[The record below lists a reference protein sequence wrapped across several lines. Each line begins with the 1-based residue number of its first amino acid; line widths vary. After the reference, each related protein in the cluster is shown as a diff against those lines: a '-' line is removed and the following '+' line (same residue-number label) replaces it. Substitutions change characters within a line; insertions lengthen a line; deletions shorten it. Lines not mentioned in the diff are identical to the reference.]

1 MSGQLFSSSWYR
13 VAELQP
19 RLRSHAE
26 ISRHQYRGQTWY
38 VLADR
43 SNERFH
49 RFSPEAYSLI
59 GLMDGRRTVAAI
71 WETAC
76 STLGDDA
83 PTQDEVI
90 DLLARLH
97 AADVLQ
103 CDAPPDATELLE
115 RHQRFERNRW
125 RARLFSLFSWRFPLV
140 DPDAFLR
147 ASLPFVRPLIG
158 SVGALLWLAVVVPA
172 TVLLA
177 MHWTDFTKNF
187 LDRVATPHNFVLLWF
202 LFPAVKTLHE
212 LGHAYVTRAY
222 GGEVHEMGVMLLVLT
237 PVPYVDASATWAFP
251 AKWRRIVVGAAG
263 MLVELFL
270 AALAMFVWVSVEPGT
285 LRVLAFNTILIA
297 GISTVLFNANPLL
310 RYDGYYMLADLLE
323 IPNLRPRGNTYLG
336 YLCERYLFARRDAEP
351 PMATRGERIWFV
363 VYGVTAFV
371 YRVFVVVAIILYLGD
386 HFFMLAVAFAAIGA
400 IGWIGVPLAK
410 GLAFLFKNPRLRSVR
425 ARAIATTAAIVGVVG
440 CLIGVVPVPF
450 RSRAEGVIWI
460 PEESLVRA
468 KTEGF
473 VERVV
478 AIPGTRVRRGDVLL
492 QLADPLLSAKVR
504 ELSARRVELQARYE
518 EQRPIDRVKAEIIKE
533 ELEYVTH
540 NLVEAQRRF
549 ADLTIRSGAD
559 GIFVAPDANDLPGR
573 FVKQG
578 NLLGYAVELGTVT
591 VRAVVPQG
599 YIDLVTQ
606 RTRRIDVRLA
616 ERLGDVVPAAVL
628 RVVPGGSER
637 LPTTALGS
645 EGGGQIAVDP
655 RDQHGVTAVAKV
667 FQVDLELP
675 RESHVVNA
683 GGRAYVR
690 FDHGWSPLAV
700 QWYEEARRL
709 FLSRFNV

>member
-1 MSGQLFSSSWYR
+1 MSGPLFSSSWYR

-19 RLRSHAE
+19 RLRSHAD

-90 DLLARLH
+90 DLLSRLH

-103 CDAPPDATELLE
+103 CEAPPDAAELLE
-115 RHQRFERNRW
+115 RHQRFERRKW
-125 RARLFSLFSWRFPLV
+125 RTRLFSLFSWRFPLV
-140 DPDAFLR
+140 DPDTFLR
-147 ASLPFVRPLIG
+147 VSLPFVRPLLG
-158 SVGALLWLAVVVPA
+158 SFGAVLWLAVVLPA
-172 TVLLA
+172 AVLLA
-177 MHWTDFTKNF
+177 VHWTDFTKNF
-187 LDRVATPHNFVLLWF
+187 FDRVATPQSFVLLWF
-202 LFPAVKTLHE
+202 LFPIIKTLHE
-212 LGHAYVTRAY
+212 LGHAYVTRVY
-222 GGEVHEMGVMLLVLT
+222 GGEVHEMGIMLLVLT

-251 AKWRRIVVGAAG
+251 AKWRRIAVGAAG

-323 IPNLRPRGNTYLG
+323 IPNLRPRANTYLG
-336 YLCERYLFARRDAEP
+336 YLCERYLFARRDAELP
-351 PMATRGERIWFV
+351 LATRGERAWFV
-363 VYGVTAFV
+363 LYGVTAFV
-371 YRVFVVVAIILYLGD
+371 YRIVVVVAIILYLGD

-400 IGWIGVPLAK
+400 VGWVGVPLVK
-410 GLAFLFKNPRLRSVR
+410 GLAFLFRNPRLRSVR
-425 ARAIATTAAIVGVVG
+425 ARAIATTAAIVALVG
-440 CLIGVVPVPF
+440 CLIGLVPVPF

-478 AIPGTRVRRGDVLL
+478 AIPGTQVRRGDVLL
-492 QLADPLLSAKVR
+492 QLADPLLTAKIR

-518 EQRPIDRVKAEIIKE
+518 EQRPIDRVKADIIRE
-533 ELEYVTH
+533 ELAYVTH
-540 NLVEAQRRF
+540 NLAEAQRRF

-559 GIFVAPDANDLPGR
+559 GTFVAPDANDLPGR

-578 NLLGYAVELGTVT
+578 NLLGYAVELGTIT

-599 YIDLVTQ
+599 AIDLVTQ

-616 ERLGDVVPAAVL
+616 ERLGDVVPAMLL

-637 LPTTALGS
+637 LPTMALGS
-645 EGGGQIAVDP
+645 EGGGPIAVDP
-655 RDQHGVTAVAKV
+655 RDQHGVTAVVKV

-675 RESHVVNA
+675 RETNVVNA
-683 GGRAYVR
+683 GGRAYIR

-700 QWYEEARRL
+700 QWYQDARRL